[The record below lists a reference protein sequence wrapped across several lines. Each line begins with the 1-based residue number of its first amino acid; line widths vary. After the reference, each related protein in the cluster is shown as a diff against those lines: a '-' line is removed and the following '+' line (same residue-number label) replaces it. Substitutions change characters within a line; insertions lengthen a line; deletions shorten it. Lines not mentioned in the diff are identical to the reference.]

1 MIILCSPCSV
11 SLELHHPHR
20 DGYHILDYLPDHLYR
35 SGTIDI
41 LVASTTTTGLQTLI
55 KVANNYL
62 CQHGLTFN
70 AAKTECITFGKTH
83 FTKSPTWSIDSV
95 ILTNATETGIK
106 YLGAVLLGN
115 SAMHADSRIA
125 ACRRAYYM
133 LQPVGLHPRGLAP
146 ETISYV
152 WRTALQPILTYAV
165 QCVGISKTK
174 LKEMDRIQARLLKS
188 SLGISKYCRNTSF
201 LQAMKVQ
208 PVSTLSDIYTLDL
221 LSFHMKNNAN
231 GRTFYSYLLSHTSGQ
246 FSSHDNLVNR
256 CMSICQSRDI
266 SLFKYLFLDDYVTS
280 TKCIHKSFPINDGVI
295 DCITYLLSDFTYENR
310 VMLQSLLFP
319 F

>member
-1 MIILCSPCSV
+1 M
-11 SLELHHPHR
+11 
-20 DGYHILDYLPDHLYR
+20 GYQGKDSFVVRLNHI
-35 SGTIDI
+35 T
-41 LVASTTTTGLQTLI
+41 
-55 KVANNYL
+55 
-62 CQHGLTFN
+62 
-70 AAKTECITFGKTH
+70 
-83 FTKSPTWSIDSV
+83 
-95 ILTNATETGIK
+95 
-106 YLGAVLLGN
+106 
-115 SAMHADSRIA
+115 DSRIA

-188 SLGISKYCRNTSF
+188 SLSISKYCRNTSL

-221 LSFHMKNNAN
+221 LSSHMKNNAN

-246 FSSHDNLVNR
+246 FSSHDNLVNRCMSICHDNLVNRCMSICHDNLVNRCMSICHDNLVNRCMSICHDNLVNRCMSICHDNLVNRCMSICHDNLVNRCMSICHDNLVNR